1 MEFFPSMA
9 VFLKIGPVEIR
20 WYAVCILTGAL
31 LAYYLSCREAKK
43 DKYESNV
50 LDDLFI
56 GILLFGIIGAR
67 LWYCVFYDFKGYF
80 SNPMSIIAI
89 WDGGLAIHGGI
100 LGGLLFGLVYC
111 KVEHYQLLH
120 LSDIILPNVLLA
132 QAIGRWGNYFNQEA
146 YGNVVSER
154 YFDGILSFLKQGM
167 YINYQYRQPMFFFE
181 CVLCIAG
188 FILIKLYIKQS
199 KPQRGK
205 ATFAYISWYG
215 AIRFWIET
223 QRSDSLMIGNLKM
236 AMVTS
241 VIYLL
246 IGIPGIL
253 GAYNKLIHR
262 KKPVVIFDLD
272 GTLIDSNQCVINSFK
287 EVFKKNCPDL
297 VLSEDDC
304 ANFLGP
310 TLQESFKKHCPNATD
325 EEIEEMVEQYRQINT
340 AIHKDYVKAMPNAK
354 ELLDYLKE
362 NGYTIAIASSKK
374 TDTVKMGLQVSGLE
388 GYFETIVG
396 IEQVYNH
403 KPDKECLIK
412 VLKQVSGEFTNAV
425 YIGDSASD
433 IVCAKNAGCY
443 SIGYTS
449 NKLLVDKLKASQ
461 PNALVDDLIEV
472 KDILNQN
479 ISFSFNLR

>member
-9 VFLKIGPVEIR
+9 VFVKIGPVEIR

-31 LAYYLSCREAKK
+31 LAYYLSCREAKA
-43 DKYESNV
+43 DKYESGV

-67 LWYCVFYDFKGYF
+67 LWYCIFYDFQGYF
-80 SNPMSIIAI
+80 SDPLSIIAI

-111 KVEHYQLLH
+111 KLEHYQLFH
-120 LSDIILPNVLLA
+120 LTDIILPNVLLA

-167 YINYQYRQPMFFFE
+167 YIKYQYRQPMFFYE
-181 CVLCIAG
+181 SVLCIIG
-188 FILIKLYIKQS
+188 FILIKLYLKQT

-205 ATFAYISWYG
+205 GTFAYLSWYG

-223 QRSDSLMIGNLKM
+223 QRSDSLMLGNLKM
-236 AMVTS
+236 AMIVS
-241 VIYLL
+241 IVFML
-246 IGIPGIL
+246 IGIPGML
-253 GAYNKLIHR
+253 GAYSKLINK
-262 KKPVVIFDLD
+262 KKPVIIFDLD
-272 GTLIDSNQCVINSFK
+272 GTLIDSNQCIINSFK
-287 EVFKKNCPDL
+287 QVFKNRCPDL
-297 VLSEDDC
+297 VLTEEDC

-310 TLQESFKKHCPNATD
+310 TLEESFMKHCPEASKQQ
-325 EEIEEMVEQYRQINT
+325 IEEMVEEYRLVNQKLHNE
-340 AIHKDYVKAMPNAK
+340 YVKAMPNAK

-362 NGYTIAIASSKK
+362 NGYTMAIASSKK
-374 TDTVKMGLQVSGLE
+374 TDTVNLGLQVSGLE
-388 GYFETIVG
+388 GYFDTIVG
-396 IEQVYNH
+396 VEQVYNH

-412 VLKQVSGEFTNAV
+412 VLKQVGGTFSNAV

-449 NKLLVDKLKASQ
+449 NKVLLDKLTESK
-461 PNALVDDLIEV
+461 PNAMVDDLLEV
-472 KDILNQN
+472 EEILKQP

>member
-1 MEFFPSMA
+1 
-9 VFLKIGPVEIR
+9 
-20 WYAVCILTGAL
+20 
-31 LAYYLSCREAKK
+31 
-43 DKYESNV
+43 
-50 LDDLFI
+50 
-56 GILLFGIIGAR
+56 
-67 LWYCVFYDFKGYF
+67 
-80 SNPMSIIAI
+80 
-89 WDGGLAIHGGI
+89 
-100 LGGLLFGLVYC
+100 
-111 KVEHYQLLH
+111 
-120 LSDIILPNVLLA
+120 
-132 QAIGRWGNYFNQEA
+132 
-146 YGNVVSER
+146 
-154 YFDGILSFLKQGM
+154 
-167 YINYQYRQPMFFFE
+167 
-181 CVLCIAG
+181 
-188 FILIKLYIKQS
+188 
-199 KPQRGK
+199 
-205 ATFAYISWYG
+205 
-215 AIRFWIET
+215 
-223 QRSDSLMIGNLKM
+223 
-236 AMVTS
+236 
-241 VIYLL
+241 
-246 IGIPGIL
+246 
-253 GAYNKLIHR
+253 
-262 KKPVVIFDLD
+262 
-272 GTLIDSNQCVINSFK
+272 
-287 EVFKKNCPDL
+287 
-297 VLSEDDC
+297 
-304 ANFLGP
+304 
-310 TLQESFKKHCPNATD
+310 
-325 EEIEEMVEQYRQINT
+325 MVEQYRQINT